1 MLPFP
6 FIMYTYLYSLSH
18 LKQGDTMKKSITIL
32 VHNLYY
38 MGGTT
43 RAVTNT
49 ANMLSKQGHS
59 VTIIS
64 TFRSQKD
71 PYFPLEKNIKIEAII
86 DYTKASNQRLKHILF
101 NRLNSYFYSLF
112 KSKEIHQDEPG
123 IKQFS
128 RYIEKRLIR
137 AIRDVETSVLISTR
151 ASYNLLAAKYA
162 PNHVQRIAQEHMVF
176 SMHPPKLQEDIRNNY
191 HEFDQI
197 TTLTEDDALNY
208 KEFISPK
215 KVVAIPNLLP
225 SEYNFDTSIERKKVI
240 LSAGR
245 FELEKG
251 YDLLIQAVQLIQ
263 ADLNGWEVHIYGQG
277 SEKDNLNMLI
287 SQYKL
292 SSIIKLFSPT
302 KELNKFMNEAQLFV
316 LPSRFEGFGMV
327 IIEAMASGLPV
338 VAFDCPVGPRNIIND
353 EVNGIL
359 VEEAN
364 IEQLANKLKKL
375 VNDKSHQ
382 EKIKSEGLLT
392 SEEYSE
398 ENIYQCWESIFK
410 D

>member
-1 MLPFP
+1 
-6 FIMYTYLYSLSH
+6 
-18 LKQGDTMKKSITIL
+18 MKKSITIL

-59 VTIIS
+59 VTIVS

-71 PYFPLEKNIKIEAII
+71 PYFPLEKNIKIESVI

-101 NRLNSYFYSLF
+101 NRLNSYFYSIF

-123 IKQFS
+123 IRQFS

-137 AIRDVETSVLISTR
+137 VIQHVETDTLISTR
-151 ASYNLLAAKYA
+151 ASYNLLVANYA
-162 PNHVQRIAQEHMVF
+162 PNHVQLIAQEHMVF

-197 TTLTEDDALNY
+197 TTLTEDDALHY
-208 KEFISPK
+208 KEFISPE

-225 SEYNFDTSIERKKVI
+225 SEYKLDASIERNKVI

-245 FELEKG
+245 FEVEKG
-251 YDLLIQAVQLIQ
+251 YDLLIRAVQLVQ
-263 ADLNGWEVHIYGQG
+263 ADLKDWEVHIYGQG
-277 SEKDNLNMLI
+277 SEKDHLNKLIIQHNL
-287 SQYKL
+287 SH
-292 SSIIKLFSPT
+292 IIKLFSPT
-302 KELNKFMNEAQLFV
+302 KELNKIMNEARLFV

-338 VAFDCPVGPRNIIND
+338 VAFDCPVGPRNIIQD
-353 EVNGIL
+353 GVNGIL
-359 VEEAN
+359 VEETN
-364 IEQLANKLKKL
+364 IEQLANELKKSVANKSRQEKLKY
-375 VNDKSHQ
+375 
-382 EKIKSEGLLT
+382 EGLLT
-392 SEEYSE
+392 SGQYSE
-398 ENIYQCWESIFK
+398 ETIYHGWENILK